1 MPISDKYRAIFIH
14 IPKNAGT
21 SIIKILDMK
30 RSFHRAWKY
39 YKDTFPDN
47 WNNYF
52 KFAVVRNPWD
62 RVVSN
67 YEYAKMEKSYWHST
81 EDETKHKDYDLLLG
95 LTFKECLILLKNN
108 PDKFWHPG
116 WKNQYKYIYDED
128 NKLMINNVYKHENI
142 NNQFKNIF
150 NLDLL
155 NINKSIKEYESYKVY
170 YDKESIQ
177 LVSEIYEKDIKLF
190 NYKF

>member
-1 MPISDKYRAIFIH
+1 
-14 IPKNAGT
+14 
-21 SIIKILDMK
+21 
-30 RSFHRAWKY
+30 
-39 YKDTFPDN
+39 
-47 WNNYF
+47 
-52 KFAVVRNPWD
+52 
-62 RVVSN
+62 
-67 YEYAKMEKSYWHST
+67 
-81 EDETKHKDYDLLLG
+81 
-95 LTFKECLILLKNN
+95 
-108 PDKFWHPG
+108 
-116 WKNQYKYIYDED
+116 
-128 NKLMINNVYKHENI
+128 MINNVYKHENI